1 MYLLKRLQRV
11 QLTVAGFVLGRYAR
25 LSDVISIGWL
35 PIVERRDYHLAKLVF
50 KAIHF
55 SNWPSYLKLEERKSL
70 KDLRSSTARRLVVP
84 IETGTFQDQ
93 AARVFNNLP
102 EDIRN
107 CNNYNEYCRDCLA
120 FFKLLAKDRLNNVK

>member
-1 MYLLKRLQRV
+1 M
-11 QLTVAGFVLGRYAR
+11 TVAGFVLGRYAR

-55 SNWPSYLKLEERKSL
+55 SNCPSYLKLEERKSI
-70 KDLRSSTARRLVVP
+70 KDLRSSTASRLVVP

-93 AARVFNNLP
+93 AARVLTT
-102 EDIRN
+102 
-107 CNNYNEYCRDCLA
+107 CRRILETA
-120 FFKLLAKDRLNNVK
+120 IITMNTAETALHTLNS

>member
-1 MYLLKRLQRV
+1 M
-11 QLTVAGFVLGRYAR
+11 TVAGLVLGRYAR

-35 PIVERRDYHLAKLVF
+35 LIVERRDYHLAKLVF

-84 IETGTFQDQ
+84 IETGTYRRILET
-93 AARVFNNLP
+93 AIITMNTAETALHT
-102 EDIRN
+102 
-107 CNNYNEYCRDCLA
+107 
-120 FFKLLAKDRLNNVK
+120 LNS